1 VRLNP
6 HHRWLRAAASGVIA
20 VLLVAPAH
28 VRAGEQRTVVEEIL
42 DILKARGQISDREYR
57 ELNERARQEEEQRRK
72 AAQPVV
78 APAPVPAAPAEQPS
92 TAVATAPADKSTF
105 RAFWKDGL
113 RFENSDQTFK
123 MRIGGRL
130 QLDAALFG
138 PSGAL
143 QSDFE
148 LDSFES
154 GVEFRRARLYTEGVI
169 YEDYGWKFEYD
180 FADQAFKDVYLEAT
194 DVPGVQQVR
203 LGFYKE
209 PLSLEEL
216 TSDNF
221 TTFMERGL
229 PNAFSPSRKTGV
241 GTMMTF
247 LDDRITWGAGVFRGD
262 SDDLGEGFGGEQAY
276 DLTTRLTA
284 LPWYDDA
291 SNLLYVGL
299 GYSHQ
304 FRSNFEVTY
313 SARPEAHLVPS
324 LVRAEFV
331 TDGIDLLDPS
341 IALVLGPFSAQ
352 AEYIQTFVQGADDF
366 DDPRFFG
373 WYAFLSYFP
382 TGESRGFRLDEAA
395 FNRVYPKK
403 NFGWGAGSGWGALEV
418 ALRQSQLN
426 LNSAGVDGGRLND
439 TTLGLTWYLNPNMR
453 ILANYVY
460 SNRTPQSSAN
470 VYEWRVQVDY

>member
-1 VRLNP
+1 MRTNP
-6 HHRWLRAAASGVIA
+6 HRGWLRGTSVLALAA
-20 VLLVAPAH
+20 LLLAPAH
-28 VRAGEQRTVVEEIL
+28 ALAGEQRTVVEEIL

-57 ELNERARQEEEQRRK
+57 ELNERARKEEEQRR
-72 AAQPVV
+72 A
-78 APAPVPAAPAEQPS
+78 APAPVAAPSAPAEKPA
-92 TAVATAPADKSTF
+92 TTVAAAPEDKSTF

-130 QLDAALFG
+130 QLDFAMFG

-143 QSDFE
+143 QNDFE

-154 GVEFRRARLYTEGVI
+154 GVEFRRARLYTEGQI
-169 YEDYGWKFEYD
+169 YEDFGWKFEYD
-180 FADQAFKDVYLEAT
+180 FADQAFKDVFFEAT
-194 DVPGVQQVR
+194 NVPFVQQAR
-203 LGFYKE
+203 LGFFKE

-229 PNAFSPSRKTGV
+229 PNAFSPSRKTGI

-247 LDDRITWGAGVFRGD
+247 VDNRITWGAGVFRGD
-262 SDDLGEGFGGEQAY
+262 ANNSGFGFGGEQAY
-276 DLTTRLTA
+276 DITTRLTA
-284 LPWYDDA
+284 LPWYEDN

-304 FRSNFEVTY
+304 FRSNFEQTY
-313 SARPEAHLVPS
+313 SSRPEAHLVPS

-331 TDGIDLLDPS
+331 TDGNDLLDPAV
-341 IALVLGPFSAQ
+341 ALVMGPFSAQ
-352 AEYIQTFVQGADDF
+352 AEYIQTFVQGADGF

-373 WYAFLSYFP
+373 WYGFVSFFP
-382 TGESRGFRLDEAA
+382 TGENRGFRPEEAA

-426 LNSAGVDGGRLND
+426 LNSAGVEGGRLND
-439 TTLGLTWYLNPNMR
+439 TTFGLTWYLNPNMR
-453 ILANYVY
+453 VLANYVY